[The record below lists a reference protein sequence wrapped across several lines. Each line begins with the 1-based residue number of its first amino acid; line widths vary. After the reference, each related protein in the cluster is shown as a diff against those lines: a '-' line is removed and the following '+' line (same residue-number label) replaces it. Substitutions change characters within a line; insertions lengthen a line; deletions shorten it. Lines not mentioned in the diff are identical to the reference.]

1 MAIYGDSILAPAPA
15 FPTIG
20 AIRQRTYEKIGV
32 EAPAR
37 PEQGYA
43 GTNIRDRQLA
53 TIEGAFAG
61 MPPANAGVQGYEA
74 GAGRP
79 VGSPSGTRG
88 VLSTLGQGARGVA
101 EMAAPAFEDIRAL
114 APLEEAAR
122 DVGGFMGERVA
133 GVLPALIPGLGLS
146 TAAGNIAAELGI
158 DVPGLSRLRRTGE
171 QAGRFVG
178 ETIMPTSPVEIA
190 LTALPAAWQAGKAVR
205 AGLPFADVVRRGGLT
220 ALETLGP
227 LPNLNA
233 PLGAGQR
240 FVSRAAEVA
249 PAIVPEL
256 RRVAPVA
263 AGRAAKK
270 GIGRRPTPVDI
281 MRTIEADLAAGQS
294 VLPGN
299 LTRLGVD
306 AKTAKAISYA
316 ADRGDLRAVR
326 GLLEAPSAP
335 VAGRVATEAAGAV
348 PKSTATASLARA
360 REEEAA
366 LLAEF
371 QRYWKSGAAGV
382 EMREGLTKLDEA
394 KAMGMLGTVNRLR
407 TKIERLETAAQ
418 LEQMAAELKAAE
430 TAGAVLEP
438 GAVQPAARAAEVL
451 APPPAAGAP
460 PAAPP
465 GGRPPTGV
473 GGGGAELPPADPI
486 KKLTQAIRSAKRLP
500 AETESLRHVERQRRV
515 AAAAKAMEQPGSA
528 TERLASGRPL
538 LLQRGEMPRAAFEAP
553 ERVFTEAEIDTLR
566 QRIIDAKLP
575 LYRTFT
581 LDTALNKVL
590 SGQLNMLQEGELA
603 LLNRVFGPEL
613 GKAIGSKDPLAKQ
626 LGQLF
631 IDVAGVPRTTSTAI
645 DISAPMRQGLIPGI
659 SHPKEWKNAWRP
671 MLKAYADEGAAQ
683 AIDDAIRSSKWSQ
696 AANEA
701 NLYFAPLDAQLTGR
715 EETMISR
722 IFGGKINVA
731 GRNVPNPIRASQR
744 AYTTFLNKLRHDIF
758 ATYAEK
764 WAAQGTDSTERLRSL
779 AHYINAST
787 GRGKLGPVEGAGNFL
802 SVFFFSPR
810 FLMGRVQTFT
820 QLLTP
825 TTDNAVRLLIARDL
839 ASTIAAGAGLLT
851 LAQMSG
857 VGEVEIDPR
866 SSDFAKIKIGNQ
878 RVDPWGGFQQLVR
891 YTTQMITGEAKSQ
904 RGFIY
909 GTNRGETLLRFLLS
923 KQSPAASMG
932 TSILRGET
940 MIGENIKADWST
952 VSREAWNRF
961 VPMWIQDVSDALKE
975 EGIAGAAIAT
985 TAITG
990 VGSQTYAPHIT
1001 QALAQEIY
1009 GKDYAQLS
1017 SLEIVNVNTE
1027 ALARGEEISESDRIQ
1042 PYYEAANDAFDY
1054 IKRRG
1059 GAGVL
1064 EALGDY
1070 SDYWK
1075 FKDAVET
1082 RIRLRAAESGKVLAD
1097 SEIAAIR
1104 IKIEDALGLRD
1115 VIAASRRAVVR
1126 LDPGIVDAYKRHTG
1140 YDLAKELEEI
1150 AAGVLKAPDVLR
1162 EPGEDTRDRRAMTPS
1177 NFNLASRFRRPPSST
1192 LSPAFSFGLGAR
1204 YAVQS
1209 GLVPP
1214 ELFQLAN
1221 VEQAA
1226 GGGWYAPSGNVI
1238 GQEALSA
1245 LEAQEPEHLYVA
1257 LHESLH
1263 ALESNLTSNERAE
1276 LEAIYARNLR
1286 PPGAPTRHH
1295 PDLLTAYFDY
1305 AFGNW
1310 QTGEPNA
1317 EDVGV
1322 RSYLPP
1328 IEIQNFVRKYAP
1340 IVAARVSVLGR
1351 GLRTRP

>member
-1 MAIYGDSILAPAPA
+1 MPIYGDSILAPAPQ
-15 FPTIG
+15 FKKSP
-20 AIRQRTYEKIGV
+20 IGV
-32 EAPAR
+32 FPEIRRRDQEPIGVFPEIRAAGARSLLEGAR
-37 PEQGYA
+37 PRA
-43 GTNIRDRQLA
+43 NISKQLS
-53 TIEGAFAG
+53 TIEGAFGG

-74 GAGRP
+74 GAGRSA
-79 VGSPSGTRG
+79 GSPSGTRG

-133 GVLPALIPGLGLS
+133 GALPALIPGLRLS
-146 TAAGNIAAELGI
+146 TAAGNIATELGI
-158 DVPGLSRLRRTGE
+158 DVPLLSGLRRQGE
-171 QAGRFVG
+171 RAGRFVG

-240 FVSRAAEVA
+240 YVGRAAEAA

-263 AGRAAKK
+263 VGRAAKRAIK
-270 GIGRRPTPVDI
+270 P
-281 MRTIEADLAAGQS
+281 
-294 VLPGN
+294 
-299 LTRLGVD
+299 LT
-306 AKTAKAISYA
+306 
-316 ADRGDLRAVR
+316 
-326 GLLEAPSAP
+326 EAPSAP
-335 VAGRVATEAAGAV
+335 VVGRGAAEAAGAV
-348 PKSTATASLARA
+348 P
-360 REEEAA
+360 EGEAA
-366 LLAEF
+366 LRRLAGTTTDPELATHMLPDGVLIKRMAGEGGAF
-371 QRYWKSGAAGV
+371 QHTDTLTALGTTNQELMKQGIIRVMRNPSGEVDINFIVVPTSQQLAALKKFAAGAKSV
-382 EMREGLTKLDEA
+382 YIDSAGRSISLPGFPEKVTAGQITAALDE
-394 KAMGMLGTVNRLR
+394 L
-407 TKIERLETAAQ
+407 AQ
-418 LEQMAAELKAAE
+418 
-430 TAGAVLEP
+430 P